1 MRLVPQIANVVL
13 DAIALCRNA
22 LLLCRCGESADTLL
36 LAGWIWIAK
45 LKVGTIDRSV
55 RAARLIEMKVLKH
68 LSESTD
74 LSTGIIVP
82 TTVCDISIA
91 LASRPFV
98 STDKRWHLVFALLP
112 HPYVLGV
119 VTATAALSDW

>member
-1 MRLVPQIANVVL
+1 MINVPIVTAVVEDIVTL
-13 DAIALCRNA
+13 RSNTLLACRGRKRTHA
-22 LLLCRCGESADTLL
+22 LL

-55 RAARLIEMKVLKH
+55 CAARLIEMKVLKH

-98 STDKRWHLVFALLP
+98 STDEWRHLVFALLP
-112 HPYVLGV
+112 HPHVLGV

>member
-1 MRLVPQIANVVL
+1 MINVPIVTAVVEDIVTL
-13 DAIALCRNA
+13 RSNTLLACRGRKRTHA
-22 LLLCRCGESADTLL
+22 LL

-112 HPYVLGV
+112 DPYVLGV
-119 VTATAALSDW
+119 VTATATLSDW

>member
-1 MRLVPQIANVVL
+1 
-13 DAIALCRNA
+13 
-22 LLLCRCGESADTLL
+22 
-36 LAGWIWIAK
+36 
-45 LKVGTIDRSV
+45 
-55 RAARLIEMKVLKH
+55 MKVLKH

-119 VTATAALSDW
+119 VTATATLSDW